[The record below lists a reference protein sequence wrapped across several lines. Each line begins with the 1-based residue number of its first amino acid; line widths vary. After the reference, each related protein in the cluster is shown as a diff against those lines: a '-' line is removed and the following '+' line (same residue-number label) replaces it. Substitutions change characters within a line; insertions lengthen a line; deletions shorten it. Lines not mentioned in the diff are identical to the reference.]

1 MTINFIK
8 DGSALSLPQDL
19 IWSDE
24 LTWSAV
30 AQVKERGIWGTLI
43 VDAMARNGGQP
54 ITLTGEGNSA
64 WIERS
69 TLLTL
74 KAWAL
79 IPGQR
84 FTLELRGQTFTVI
97 FDHGTEEE
105 TRAMAMSAV
114 VDYCDPEATDYY
126 CSLTLRFIEA
136 SEIV

>member
-30 AQVKERGIWGTLI
+30 AQAKESGIWGTLI

>member
-1 MTINFIK
+1 MTITLTK
-8 DGSALSLPQDL
+8 DGTTLELPEDL

-30 AQVKERGIWGTLI
+30 AQSKERGIWGTLI
-43 VDAMARNGGQP
+43 VDAMARNGGRP

-64 WIERS
+64 WITRNV
-69 TLLTL
+69 LLTL
-74 KAWAL
+74 KTWAA

-84 FTLELRGQTFTVI
+84 FTLQLLGQTFTVI
-97 FDHGTEEE
+97 FDHGTDEE

-114 VDYCDPEATDYY
+114 VEYRDPEETDYY

-136 SEIV
+136 SEIP

>member
-1 MTINFIK
+1 MTINLIK

-30 AQVKERGIWGTLI
+30 AQAKERGIWGTLI
-43 VDAMARNGGQP
+43 VDAMARNGGHP

-74 KAWAL
+74 KAWSL

-114 VDYCDPEATDYY
+114 VDYSDPEATDYY